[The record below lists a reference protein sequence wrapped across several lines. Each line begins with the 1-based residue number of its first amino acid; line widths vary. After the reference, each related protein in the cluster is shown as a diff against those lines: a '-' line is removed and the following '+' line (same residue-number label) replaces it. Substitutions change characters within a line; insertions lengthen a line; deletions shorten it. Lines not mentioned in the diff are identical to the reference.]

1 MAKKIG
7 LVLGSGSARGLAH
20 IGVLKALHKENIY
33 PDLVVGTSIGA
44 LIGSIYATGMDPEE
58 MSQKFCQLTRRW
70 TIASFFPRFHISGF
84 IGGGMLERFLH
95 TFLEDLSFNDLK
107 FPFLAIATDIETGK
121 EVIICEGSIKKAVR
135 ASMSLP
141 VVFIPVH
148 YNGKILVDGGL
159 VNPLPIS
166 IAKERGADII
176 IACNVTPKAKKNAK
190 SINLMDKNGK
200 FPPEFFLRARKGL
213 PNMKKVFFQSLSI
226 MENEILTA
234 NLQKARPT
242 ILIEPEVGFFNST
255 AFHKANEIIDC
266 GEEAMK
272 NYIPSIKQMLNK
284 NFTGYELPKL

>member
-1 MAKKIG
+1 MQKIG

-33 PDLVVGTSIGA
+33 PDIVVGTSIGA
-44 LIGSIYATGMDPEE
+44 LIGSIYATGMDPEQI
-58 MSQKFCQLTRRW
+58 SQKFCQLTRRW
-70 TIASFFPRFHISGF
+70 TLTSFFPRCYISGF

-121 EVIICEGSIKKAVR
+121 EVIICEGPVKKAVR

-190 SINLMDKNGK
+190 SINLKDRNGK
-200 FPPEFFLRARKGL
+200 FPPEFFFRERSGL

-234 NLQKARPT
+234 NLQKAKPT
-242 ILIEPEVGFFNST
+242 ILIEPEVESFNST
-255 AFHKANEIIDC
+255 AFHKANEIIAC
-266 GEEAMK
+266 GEETMK
-272 NYIPSIKQMLNK
+272 NYIPSIKRMLNK

>member
-1 MAKKIG
+1 
-7 LVLGSGSARGLAH
+7 
-20 IGVLKALHKENIY
+20 
-33 PDLVVGTSIGA
+33 
-44 LIGSIYATGMDPEE
+44 
-58 MSQKFCQLTRRW
+58 
-70 TIASFFPRFHISGF
+70 
-84 IGGGMLERFLH
+84 
-95 TFLEDLSFNDLK
+95 
-107 FPFLAIATDIETGK
+107 
-121 EVIICEGSIKKAVR
+121 
-135 ASMSLP
+135 MSLP

-200 FPPEFFLRARKGL
+200 FPPEFFLRARKDL

-255 AFHKANEIIDC
+255 AFHRADEIIAC
-266 GEEAMK
+266 GEETMESAMLAL
-272 NYIPSIKQMLNK
+272 KQIL
-284 NFTGYELPKL
+284 